1 MRSVIAESPD
11 ATLVAALCAWCE
23 TPLPDALARMPGRA
37 RCDACGAT
45 TATAWPSDAEL
56 ARLARDSA
64 TSEHERRL
72 CSLGEAARRH
82 ARRRLAVRIARV
94 APPGPVLDVGSGDGL
109 LLDALRATGRLVTGI
124 ARPAPRGDM
133 RDVEI
138 TELGGRYAAIVFWQS
153 LGRLRT
159 PGAALEHAVAL
170 LKPGG
175 MLAIAQPSVAHRQAR
190 ALGERWRTR
199 ELPRQR
205 VDIPPQTLLD
215 RLHALDLRIERI
227 DHLLD
232 ADRLLAGQ
240 AAGGWLGALLG
251 GVVSIEARR

>member
-1 MRSVIAESPD
+1 MIAESPD
-11 ATLVAALCAWCE
+11 ATRTATTCAWCE
-23 TPLPDALARMPGRA
+23 QPLVEGPLRAAGRM
-37 RCDACGAT
+37 RCESCGST
-45 TATAWPSDAEL
+45 TLTAWPSSTEL
-56 ARLARDSA
+56 ARITAAVEASPAAKRM
-64 TSEHERRL
+64 

-82 ARRRLAVRIARV
+82 ARRRLAVRISRV

-124 ARPAPRGDM
+124 ARPAPRAGYQ
-133 RDVEI
+133 DVEI

-153 LGRLRT
+153 LGRLPA
-159 PGAALEHAVAL
+159 PGAALEHAAAL

-175 MLAIAQPSVAHRQAR
+175 MLAIAQPSPTRQQAR
-190 ALGERWRTR
+190 ALGDRWLTR

-215 RLHALDLRIERI
+215 RLNGLGLRIERV

-232 ADRLLAGQ
+232 ADRLMAGQ
-240 AAGGWLGALLG
+240 AVGAWLHGLLG
-251 GVVSIEARR
+251 GIVSIEARR